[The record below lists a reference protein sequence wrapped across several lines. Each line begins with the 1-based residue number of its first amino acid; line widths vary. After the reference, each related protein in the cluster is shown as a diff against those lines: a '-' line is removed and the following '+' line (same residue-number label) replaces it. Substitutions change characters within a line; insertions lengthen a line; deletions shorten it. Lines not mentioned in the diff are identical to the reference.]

1 MTPQFRRSPKAA
13 CIKVLSSVS
22 LSKKA
27 GILLMEKMCI
37 KLDKLCPGMNYKNIY
52 ETKLFMTG

>member
-1 MTPQFRRSPKAA
+1 M
-13 CIKVLSSVS
+13 KVLSSVS
-22 LSKKA
+22 MSKKA

-37 KLDKLCPGMNYKNIY
+37 NLDKLCPGMNYKNIY